1 MSKTNDKLQPLAYKL
16 ADYAAQAGEP
26 GVADVVTG
34 LKKVLEPLP
43 LAQRKAFMRSFRN
56 RLRLE
61 LKRRELTI
69 EYAGTL
75 SQADIENLTAHYSK
89 LLGHELRPVVQ
100 ENPALISGL
109 RLQVGDNVYENSVAD
124 RLKRLADH
132 I

>member
-1 MSKTNDKLQPLAYKL
+1 
-16 ADYAAQAGEP
+16 
-26 GVADVVTG
+26 
-34 LKKVLEPLP
+34 
-43 LAQRKAFMRSFRN
+43 MRSFRN

>member
-1 MSKTNDKLQPLAYKL
+1 MSNTNDKLQPLAYKL
-16 ADYAAQAGEP
+16 ADYAAQTGEP
-26 GVADVVTG
+26 GVADVVSG
-34 LKKVLEPLP
+34 LKKVLDPLP
-43 LAQRKAFMRSFRN
+43 PVRRKAFMRSFYK

-69 EYAGTL
+69 EYAGKL
-75 SQADIENLTAHYSK
+75 SSADIESLTAHYSK
-89 LLGHELRPVVQ
+89 RLGYELRSVVR
-100 ENPALISGL
+100 ENPSLISGL